1 MAEFDSDNQLDIF
14 SETNKETNRIE
25 QIVHMVG
32 KQIGHGNIL
41 GIITDPFIFIFRL
54 YFILVTRMRFQI

>member
-32 KQIGHGNIL
+32 KQIGHGNKL
-41 GIITDPFIFIFRL
+41 GIITDPFTFISRL
-54 YFILVTRMRFQI
+54 YFISFTRMRFQI

>member
-14 SETNKETNRIE
+14 SETNKESNRIE

-32 KQIGHGNIL
+32 KQIGHGNKL

-54 YFILVTRMRFQI
+54 YFISVTRMRFQI

>member
-14 SETNKETNRIE
+14 SETNKESNRFE

-41 GIITDPFIFIFRL
+41 GINTDPFIFIFRF
-54 YFILVTRMRFQI
+54 YYISVTRMRFQI

>member
-1 MAEFDSDNQLDIF
+1 MAEFDSDNQLGIV

-32 KQIGHGNIL
+32 KQIGHGNKL
-41 GIITDPFIFIFRL
+41 GIIPDPFIFIFRL
-54 YFILVTRMRFQI
+54 YFISFTRMRFQI

>member
-14 SETNKETNRIE
+14 SETNRIE

-54 YFILVTRMRFQI
+54 YYISVTRMRFQI